1 MTAFVVT
8 LQARLAYTLEFSGD
22 DVYTTP
28 NGPEERAKAYAE
40 RIAEEAVI
48 MFDDDGGTW
57 TSRDVEWSVVDIEAA
72 HEPEQTQTYDTTLAL
87 VAFKSGSYYVSIA
100 HPDDPD
106 EPVLSEAD
114 IHGAEGHLFIMEKK
128 PHA

>member
-8 LQARLAYTLEFSGD
+8 LQARLAYEFEFSGF
-22 DVYTTP
+22 DVHSLP
-28 NGPEERAKAYAE
+28 QAPDERAREYAE
-40 RIAEEAVI
+40 RLAQGAVI
-48 MFDDDGGTW
+48 MFDDGGGTW

-100 HPDDPD
+100 HPDEPD
-106 EPVLSEAD
+106 EPVISEAD

>member
-1 MTAFVVT
+1 MTTFTVT

-22 DVYTTP
+22 DVYTTMD
-28 NGPEERAKAYAE
+28 GPEKRAKAYAE

-48 MFDDDGGTW
+48 MFDDEGDHW
-57 TSRDVEWSVVDIEAA
+57 TSRDVEWSVIDVEKVQ
-72 HEPEQTQTYDTTLAL
+72 EPEQTQTYDTTLAL

-100 HPDDPD
+100 HPDEPD
-106 EPVLSEAD
+106 EPVISEAD